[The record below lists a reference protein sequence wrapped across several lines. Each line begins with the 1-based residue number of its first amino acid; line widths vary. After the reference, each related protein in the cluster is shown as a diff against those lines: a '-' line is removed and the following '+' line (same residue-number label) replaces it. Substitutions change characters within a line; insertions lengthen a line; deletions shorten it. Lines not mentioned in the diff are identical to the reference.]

1 MKLVIRTRFWCSR
14 ADKVSSQI
22 RTTGDA
28 YLNLSNSI
36 SREQG
41 ATVVE
46 VPPMLGVDE
55 DMRNWSFYMLLE
67 HHVIVNRSITNL
79 IEGLVRGEVIEGIDP
94 KKDVMPSADPGVE
107 QVEVFR
113 SSIEAHI
120 ETIARLGKLRG
131 TVKKRHPIFGM
142 LDAHGWHCMFG
153 LHLEVH
159 MKQAQLVA
167 SQSTATR
174 ATSARG

>member
-1 MKLVIRTRFWCSR
+1 MKEQAPQDLGGR
-14 ADKVSSQI
+14 
-22 RTTGDA
+22 
-28 YLNLSNSI
+28 
-36 SREQG
+36 RE
-41 ATVVE
+41 A
-46 VPPMLGVDE
+46 
-55 DMRNWSFYMLLE
+55 
-67 HHVIVNRSITNL
+67 
-79 IEGLVRGEVIEGIDP
+79 VRREGEVIEGIDP